1 MNYMLSVKEIRNQ
14 IVDRLYHS
22 FGVSPEN
29 ATDEH
34 YYKAVTLVLGD
45 MMSRGRTEK
54 PRIQEQNRSTI
65 SAWNSSWDAL

>member
-34 YYKAVTLVLGD
+34 YYKAVALVLGD
-45 MMSRGRTEK
+45 MMSRGRTETK
-54 PRIQEQNRSTI
+54 HEAQDTGTCI
-65 SAWNSSWDAL
+65 